1 MSTKK
6 PTLFALGYSDNVS
19 TSYLL
24 ENLIKHGVIIDG
36 VIFPKN
42 QLKLSWKRLVKKIQ
56 VRGFIPTIK
65 RIVENLIVRKNQIS
79 EICQQHIEK
88 VFFVDE
94 INSVEVRE
102 ILIVNRVE
110 LLLLTATPII
120 NRIIIDIDGLTILN
134 AHTGWLPK
142 YRGLDANLKALRD
155 GNQPGVSIHKVTE
168 KIDEGEIYL
177 REKFQINYDENILNQ
192 IDQKEL
198 ELASKLFVEAI
209 KLKRKNKLKPIIT
222 DEQLGKYEPP
232 LTKKEKKRVIQKLQ
246 KEAS

>member
-6 PTLFALGYSDNVS
+6 PKLFALGYSDNVS
-19 TSYLL
+19 TTYLL

-42 QLKLSWKRLVKKIQ
+42 QLKLNWRRLVKKFQ
-56 VRGFIPTIK
+56 VRGFIPAIK
-65 RIVENLIVRKNQIS
+65 RIVENLIVRKKQIS
-79 EICQQHIEK
+79 EICQQHVEK

-168 KIDEGEIYL
+168 KIDAGEIYL

-222 DEQLGKYEPP
+222 YEQLGKYEPP
-232 LTKKEKKRVIQKLQ
+232 LTKKEKKRIVQMLQ